1 MDITQCILTRD
12 KYIIR
17 KLEGEIIKCLKAELL
32 RMGQKICINLVN
44 EEGNL
49 LRAKPKD
56 WTKIKNKKFII
67 INS

>member
-1 MDITQCILTRD
+1 
-12 KYIIR
+12 
-17 KLEGEIIKCLKAELL
+17 
-32 RMGQKICINLVN
+32 MGQKICINLVN